1 MKTIEVQNLNDSGV
15 GSLREALRDT
25 EPRIIL
31 FNVGG
36 IIKLESRLNI
46 VDNDCVV
53 LGQTALDSGIS
64 IYGHSL
70 NIQAN
75 NVRVEYLRFRGKKE
89 LGSSSDCITIN
100 NSNNVVIKNCSMC
113 WSNDELISV
122 TDSNDVSI
130 TRCIIAEPLNY
141 ENHGYGSLFSNRTE
155 TKSKYEIKENLYST
169 CLSRTP
175 RVSGNVF
182 IDFRKNIIYN
192 CGIPGYSAE
201 DPLVELNLINN
212 YYKHGKLTQD
222 TAHIWRFTSPNGGT
236 VYLNGNSIE
245 GHGYSDEDNFLLI
258 RQPEN
263 GIVSEVPL
271 GCAEDDSNIWVGNNW
286 ALKDKV
292 GHYELLEDKLD
303 TIGCNRP
310 KYDETDLRI
319 ICNFKKNIGDIIDDN
334 NPLDELYNV

>member
-1 MKTIEVQNLNDSGV
+1 MKTIEVQNLNDNGP
-15 GSLREALRDT
+15 GSLRDALRDT

-64 IYGHSL
+64 IHGHSL
-70 NIQAN
+70 NISAN
-75 NVRVEYLRFRGKKE
+75 NIRIEYLRFRGKKDM
-89 LGSSSDCITIN
+89 GSSSDCVTIN
-100 NSNNVVIKNCSMC
+100 GCDNVVIKNCSMC
-113 WSNDELISV
+113 WSNDEIISIS
-122 TDSNDVSI
+122 DSNNVLI

-141 ENHGYGSLFSNRTE
+141 ENHSYGSLFSNTTE
-155 TKSKYEIKENLYST
+155 NKGIYKVKENLYST

-175 RVSGNVF
+175 RVSGNVL
-182 IDFRKNIIYN
+182 IDFRENIIYN
-192 CGIPGYSAE
+192 CGTPGHSAE
-201 DPLVELNLINN
+201 DPNAEVNLINN

-222 TAHIWRFTSPNGGT
+222 TTHIWRFTAPNGGT
-236 VYLNGNSIE
+236 VYLNGNSVE
-245 GHGYSDEDNFLLI
+245 GHGYADEDNYLLI

-263 GIVSEVPL
+263 GIVSETPL
-271 GCAEDDSNIWVGNNW
+271 GGQEDDDPIWIGNNW
-286 ALKDKV
+286 SLKEKV

-319 ICNFKKNIGDIIDDN
+319 LNNFKKNIGDIVDDN
-334 NPLDELYNV
+334 NPIDELYNV